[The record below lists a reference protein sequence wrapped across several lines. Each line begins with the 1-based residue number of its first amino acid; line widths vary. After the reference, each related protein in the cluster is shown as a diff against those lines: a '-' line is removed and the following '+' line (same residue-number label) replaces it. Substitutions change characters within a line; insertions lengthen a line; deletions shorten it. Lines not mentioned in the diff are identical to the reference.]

1 MSFDYR
7 GFGDSSDMEP
17 TESGALMDARCVVD
31 FFTTNNGFLLLEM
44 TGNHEK
50 KIHPPKILIV
60 GFIL

>member
-50 KIHPPKILIV
+50 RSSLPKD
-60 GFIL
+60 